1 MTEPTLPSEPR
12 STATSPDAATDL
24 SDAPVTTK
32 AMLAV
37 IVAALGYFVDIYDLV
52 LFGVIRVD
60 SLKGI
65 GITTDDQ
72 IKTVGAQLISMQM
85 IGMLLGG
92 LLWGVLGDKRGRL
105 SVLFGSITLY
115 SIANIANGMIH
126 DTTSYAVLRFVAG
139 VGLAG
144 ELGAGITLV
153 SESLG
158 KRQRGYGTTIVA
170 GVGILGAVVAVMIGK
185 KFDWRIAYYT
195 GGGLGLAL
203 LGLRI
208 GVVES
213 SMFKG
218 IREKA
223 KVGRGNFLALFATP
237 RRAVRYVCLILAGVP
252 IWYAVGILF
261 IFAPEIGKSMGL
273 DPAPTAGDA
282 ILYGYIGLAIGDV
295 SSGLVSQ
302 ALRSRKRV
310 LLLFILLTSAGI
322 AAYFL
327 LGARSVAAF
336 NWSCLAIG
344 VGAGYWAIFVTM
356 ASEQFGTNVR
366 ATATTTAPN
375 FVRGATVPLTAG
387 FTAMGSG
394 LGAKTAAIILGV
406 GTMIV
411 AFLAVFPL
419 EETFGKDLDFT
430 D

>member
-1 MTEPTLPSEPR
+1 MSEPTEPRDP
-12 STATSPDAATDL
+12 
-24 SDAPVTTK
+24 PVSTK

-37 IVAALGYFVDIYDLV
+37 LVAALGYFVDIYDLV
-52 LFGVIRVD
+52 LFGVIRVA

-65 GITTDDQ
+65 GVTSEEDL
-72 IKTVGAQLISMQM
+72 KNVGAQLISIQM
-85 IGMLLGG
+85 IGMLVGG
-92 LLWGVLGDKRGRL
+92 LVWGVIGDKRGRL

-115 SIANIANGMIH
+115 SLANIANGMIN

-139 VGLAG
+139 VGLAR

-158 KRQRGYGTTIVA
+158 KKHRGYGTTVVA
-170 GVGILGAVVAVMIGK
+170 GVGILGAVVAVLIGK

-203 LGLRI
+203 LGLRV

-218 IREKA
+218 IRATA
-223 KVGRGNFLALFATP
+223 KVGRGNFFALFATP
-237 RRAVRYVCLILAGVP
+237 RRAIRYVCLILVGVP

-261 IFAPEIGKSMGL
+261 IFAPEIGKAMGL
-273 DPAPTAGDA
+273 DPAPSAGDA

-302 ALRSRKRV
+302 LLQSRKRV
-310 LLLFILLTSAGI
+310 LSLFVLLTGVGVAI
-322 AAYFL
+322 YFL
-327 LGARSVAAF
+327 VGGSSVAAF
-336 NWSCLAIG
+336 NWSCFAIG
-344 VGAGYWAIFVTM
+344 CGAGYWAIFVTM

-375 FVRGATVPLTAG
+375 FVRGATVPLTAA
-387 FTAMGSG
+387 FTAMGPS
-394 LGAKTAAIILGV
+394 LGAKGAAVVLG
-406 GTMIV
+406 IV
-411 AFLAVFPL
+411 TLAIAFLAVFPL

>member
-1 MTEPTLPSEPR
+1 MTEPTEPTPP
-12 STATSPDAATDL
+12 TAPTEPPLDK
-24 SDAPVTTK
+24 K

-37 IVAALGYFVDIYDLV
+37 LVAALGYFVDIYDLV
-52 LFGVIRVD
+52 LFGVIRVA

-65 GITTDDQ
+65 GITSDEE
-72 IKTVGAQLISMQM
+72 IKTVGAHLISMQM

-92 LLWGVLGDKRGRL
+92 LLWGILGDKRGRL
-105 SVLFGSITLY
+105 SVLFGSIALY
-115 SIANIANGMIH
+115 SLANIANGMVN
-126 DTTSYAVLRFVAG
+126 DTTSYAVLRFIAG

-158 KRQRGYGTTIVA
+158 RSRRGYGTTIVA

-195 GGGLGLAL
+195 GGGLGLGLLAL
-203 LGLRI
+203 RV

-213 SMFKG
+213 NLFKG
-218 IREKA
+218 IRAKA
-223 KVGRGNFLALFATP
+223 TVGRGNFLALFATP

-261 IFAPEIGKSMGL
+261 IFAPEIGKAMGL
-273 DPAPTAGDA
+273 DPAPSAGDA

-302 ALRSRKRV
+302 LLRSRKRV
-310 LLLFILLTSAGI
+310 LSLFILLTGGGV
-322 AAYFL
+322 AAYFTW
-327 LGARSVAAF
+327 GASSVSAF
-336 NWSCLAIG
+336 NWSCLLIG

-375 FVRGATVPLTAG
+375 FVRGATVPLTAA
-387 FTAMGSG
+387 FTA
-394 LGAKTAAIILGV
+394 LGPSVGVTGAAIVLGV
-406 GTMIV
+406 GTLAV

-419 EETFGKDLDFT
+419 EETFGKDLDFV